1 MLNRKALPHSLVAA
15 LAIEVR
21 SLSRA
26 SPSIRSGRRAIALQ
40 LFLLFIPGRSTP
52 NTICVRSSDRLR
64 GNRCA

>member
-26 SPSIRSGRRAIALQ
+26 GPSIRSGRRAIALQ
-40 LFLLFIPGRSTP
+40 LFPSLYSWPLNPQY
-52 NTICVRSSDRLR
+52 DL
-64 GNRCA
+64 CAEF